1 MPEARAEVVVMETL
15 PLADAVSEG
24 EAVVVG
30 LVVSEAEALVVEVVD
45 VVVVDEP
52 GSAGEV
58 TSFSDETQRTSP
70 GSVEQVSSRQ

>member
-1 MPEARAEVVVMETL
+1 MEAL

-24 EAVVVG
+24 EAVVVE
-30 LVVSEAEALVVEVVD
+30 VVVEVSEAEVLVVEVVD

-70 GSVEQVSSRQ
+70 GSIEQVSSRQ